1 MLLYGVEACA
11 PPSWFQVEAQMML
24 RAAVHHGYH
33 PAAVHHGYHP
43 GHNPVDA
50 LCVSLRH
57 CCAAER
63 TYAVASASRLCYAK
77 GIKPNHFKE
86 PEASVLISSEE
97 TSRPLG
103 LEPG

>member
-1 MLLYGVEACA
+1 MLLYGFEACT
-11 PPSWFQVEAQMML
+11 PPSWFEVEAQMML
-24 RAAVHHGYH
+24 R
-33 PAAVHHGYHP
+33 AAVHHGYHP

-50 LCVSLRH
+50 LCVSPRH
-57 CCAAER
+57 CYAAER
-63 TYAVASASRLCYAK
+63 TYTVASASRLCFAE

-103 LEPG
+103 LKPG

>member
-1 MLLYGVEACA
+1 MLLYGFEACKS
-11 PPSWFQVEAQMML
+11 PNWFQVKAQMML
-24 RAAVHHGYH
+24 RAT
-33 PAAVHHGYHP
+33 VHHGYHP
-43 GHNPVDA
+43 GHSPVDA
-50 LCVSLRH
+50 LCVSPRH
-57 CCAAER
+57 CYAVER
-63 TYAVASASRLCYAK
+63 TSTVASASGLCFAG